1 VEASEVRRPNH
12 ERDTANVQALQQY
25 ITPLLQQ
32 YAMTTGD
39 TKQLNDFFDM
49 IGESMEMPA
58 ITRLKLG
65 PWSPP
70 TDEQSQQLMQ
80 AAQQAEV
87 ENVQSDSAQKQAAA
101 KKLEAEAVATMAE
114 MGSEGEGEGQ
124 NAAADKANEVAV
136 DEVKFRQSLSHKQ
149 QEHEQKMISNQE
161 LLVQKLLFSEAEATI
176 KQKTMQ
182 EQGAIKNAQAKR
194 KSAIQ
199 PKSKA

>member
-1 VEASEVRRPNH
+1 
-12 ERDTANVQALQQY
+12 
-25 ITPLLQQ
+25 
-32 YAMTTGD
+32 
-39 TKQLNDFFDM
+39 M